1 MPCALWKGLVGWA
14 EIESESLVPACTSS
28 SSQRN
33 SHLLREIH
41 VCVEGDDV
49 ESGRMRGVSL
59 VSLLVTVVSLV
70 TLLVTV
76 VSLVDNAGP
85 HDSRPV
91 SWES

>member
-41 VCVEGDDV
+41 VCVEGD
-49 ESGRMRGVSL
+49 ERGVLGES
-59 VSLLVTVVSLV
+59 
-70 TLLVTV
+70 
-76 VSLVDNAGP
+76 AGDCSVLG
-85 HDSRPV
+85 DSAGDCSVLGR
-91 SWES
+91 